1 MMIYQLQL
9 VKGLLRPTDSFYR
22 LEQAETIRGLWS
34 RFSLLVFFS
43 VLISF
48 VSGYLGVQA
57 EPISTY
63 ITKTN
68 PTIFEWEKML
78 FAIGAAVWGLIY
90 PLVIIFIPT
99 LLFWTFLEVDFR
111 KLIALQTFVYLIY
124 LIEFCLLIGLQLFL
138 AIPRASS
145 PFTLGVLAQYV
156 TDNQLVI
163 NFFSFI
169 SLFQLWAFVL
179 QYQFLKGASAKS
191 PRYVFLLIMIITL
204 VFWVFATLFTS
215 IHVERLF

>member
-1 MMIYQLQL
+1 MIYQLQL

-22 LEQAETIRGLWS
+22 LEQAEEIRGLWS
-34 RFSLLVFFS
+34 RLSLLVFFS
-43 VLISF
+43 IFISF
-48 VSGYLGVQA
+48 TSGYLGVQA
-57 EPISTY
+57 EPVSTY
-63 ITKTN
+63 IVKNT
-68 PTIFEWEKML
+68 PAIFEWKKML

-99 LLFWTFLEVDFR
+99 LLFWTFLEVNFR
-111 KLIALQTFVYLIY
+111 KLIALQAFVYFIY
-124 LIEFCLLIGLQLFL
+124 LLEFCLLIGLHLFF
-138 AIPRASS
+138 AIPRESS

-169 SLFQLWAFVL
+169 SLFQLWTIFF
-179 QYQFLKGASAKS
+179 QYQFLKRVSPKS
-191 PRYVFLLIMIITL
+191 PRYIFLLIMIVTL
-204 VFWVFATLFTS
+204 VFWVFSALFTS